1 MKSSSSVLKQ
11 PYVRETTESKEII
24 TRQIVK
30 KSKEDNDD
38 LWLKDGR
45 LNPHTAKIPPEK
57 LTEFQAIQEKI
68 TSQAQKAA
76 EKLKQKGYQEGYTA
90 GKEAGYQDGYQ
101 QGSKEGRLLAEK
113 LTNQAK
119 QNFQNS
125 LTRANQ
131 YTTDKQNEI
140 VTFAVKMAEILI
152 KKELDLEP
160 AVIKEI
166 LKTML
171 LKIKKTDQM
180 LIIRA
185 HPRYHQQLEKQL
197 RLEKKNLPNL
207 RYLILDDFDKSEY
220 QVTVETDGAIL
231 SFDLARELE
240 RFLQQ
245 AKN

>member
-11 PYVRETTESKEII
+11 PCVRETADSKEIV

-30 KSKEDNDD
+30 KSKKDDDD

-45 LNPHTAKIPPEK
+45 LNPDTTKVPPGKI
-57 LTEFQAIQEKI
+57 TEFQAIQAKI
-68 TSQAQKAA
+68 TVQAQKAA
-76 EKLKQKGYQEGYTA
+76 EELKQKGYQEGYEA
-90 GKEAGYQDGYQ
+90 GKKAGYQAGFQ
-101 QGSKEGRLLAEK
+101 QGSKEGRLLADK

-125 LTRANQ
+125 LASANQ

-140 VTFAVKMAEILI
+140 VAFAVKMAEILI
-152 KKELDLEP
+152 KRDLDLDP
-160 AVIKEI
+160 TVIKGI

-171 LKIKKTDQM
+171 LKIKKPDQM

-185 HPRYHQQLEKQL
+185 HPRYHQQVEKQLQLEKQ
-197 RLEKKNLPNL
+197 NLPNL

-220 QVTVETDGAIL
+220 QVSVETDGAIL
-231 SFDLARELE
+231 SFDLAKELE
-240 RFLQQ
+240 RFLRQT
-245 AKN
+245 KK